1 MNTKLKAVKLKNNS
15 NFINYFNKTNSNK
28 KNRYQI
34 RRNNIMKSFF
44 EILKRQPWKSSTLRK
59 EKERG

>member
-28 KNRYQI
+28 KI
-34 RRNNIMKSFF
+34 GIKS
-44 EILKRQPWKSSTLRK
+44 EGIT
-59 EKERG
+59 